1 MLPESRQGGI
11 TPHSKAGLNVDPR
24 FDTFCTVKLHWS
36 EFGGNMSG
44 VSTQSP
50 PSTNC
55 NLIDFSLPGCLFS
68 SMPTDCRCDFPL
80 LTRGPGGGVCA
91 TPFLLQKQNSFVD
104 LLPMGH
110 LHMQMTP
117 FHGALFTVNK
127 RDHGVGG
134 GRTNYLGPLSYV

>member
-1 MLPESRQGGI
+1 MLPESRQGGT

-55 NLIDFSLPGCLFS
+55 NLIDFSLPECLF
-68 SMPTDCRCDFPL
+68 C
-80 LTRGPGGGVCA
+80 
-91 TPFLLQKQNSFVD
+91 FLLCPPTATVTSRCSQEVQVEEFV
-104 LLPMGH
+104 P
-110 LHMQMTP
+110 
-117 FHGALFTVNK
+117 
-127 RDHGVGG
+127 
-134 GRTNYLGPLSYV
+134 PLSYSKNKTVL